1 MSIARV
7 PLDLARRCLS
17 LSSVLQRRA
26 IDVSSSSRSF
36 SSSEAESPA
45 AAAADDDSTMV
56 AADNL
61 LHEAMAAVKGAKAE
75 ADAAA
80 ASAAADAPVPYHAFD
95 ETYDLKGVEYT
106 GRANIDYTD
115 AFIHYKCEVDM
126 EKLRL
131 EQPHPKV
138 KEPPRI

>member
-17 LSSVLQRRA
+17 LSSVLHRRT

-36 SSSEAESPA
+36 SSSEAESP

-75 ADAAA
+75 ADAA